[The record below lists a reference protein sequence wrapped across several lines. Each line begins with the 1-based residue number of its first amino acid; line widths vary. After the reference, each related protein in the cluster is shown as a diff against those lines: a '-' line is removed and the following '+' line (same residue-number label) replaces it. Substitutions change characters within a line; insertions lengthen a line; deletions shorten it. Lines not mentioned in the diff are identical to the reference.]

1 MVKEIGEMSQTIHQ
15 KIDRSPFKNI
25 YWFARHLLNTDQ
37 YGALGKAKETQL
49 LTTVS
54 VIENIMT
61 QPEMNDVEKLLVCK
75 NTLSTEICGMVKQGT
90 KNARLAL
97 NLVDTLDREIK
108 TLEDVVIFCITM
120 KYVVAPINQAILTVP
135 SDDVKFCKTAATNIL
150 DALGEEKAGLV
161 IETWDNLGV
170 RGCLDAER
178 TAVVE
183 AFSRLIDNLSKLDK
197 IEHDNIDD
205 NLVLTAFVQEFERR
219 LGQKRKARGG
229 NSLETVVSFLFDYYK
244 FPSTEAPNHFDQ
256 DLEVD
261 KWFKCKDGWSIGIS
275 CKRTLRERWKQVSQA
290 DRGTLSHFKIKE
302 LWHIITYDKDLS
314 DDKIVRLGEQGQ
326 IFYLMD
332 SSKTYQRCSQHVG
345 MKDYVRPLSK
355 LISDIKGN
363 IK

>member
-1 MVKEIGEMSQTIHQ
+1 MSQTIHQ
-15 KIDRSPFKNI
+15 KIDNSPFKNV

-37 YGALGKAKETQL
+37 YGALGKAKEQQL
-49 LTTVS
+49 LAAVS
-54 VIENIMT
+54 ILENIMIQSSMT
-61 QPEMNDVEKLLVCK
+61 DDEKLVVCK
-75 NTLSTEICGMVKQGT
+75 STLSPEIKGMVKQGT
-90 KNARLAL
+90 KCANLAL
-97 NLVDTLDREIK
+97 NFIDILDNEIK
-108 TLEDVVIFCITM
+108 ALEDVVIFCITM
-120 KYVVAPINQAILTVP
+120 KYVVAPINRAIATVP
-135 SDDVKFCKTAATNIL
+135 SDDIEFCEKAATNIL
-150 DALGEEKAGLV
+150 GSLGEEKAGLV

-170 RGCLDAER
+170 KGCLDAER
-178 TAVVE
+178 TSVIE
-183 AFSRLIDNLSKLDK
+183 AFAQLIDNISSLDMIKHSKL
-197 IEHDNIDD
+197 DD

-219 LGQKRKARGG
+219 LGQKRKGRGG

-244 FPSTEAPNHFDQ
+244 FQSTEAPSHFDQ

-261 KWFKCKDGWSIGIS
+261 KWFKCRDGWSIGIS

-332 SSKTYQRCSQHVG
+332 NSETYQKCSNHIG
-345 MKDYVRPLSK
+345 MKAYVRPLSK
-355 LISDIKGN
+355 FIYDIRDT

>member
-1 MVKEIGEMSQTIHQ
+1 MLKTIHQ
-15 KIDRSPFKNI
+15 KIENSPFKNI

-37 YGALGKAKETQL
+37 YGALGKTKENQL
-49 LTTVS
+49 LNTVS
-54 VIENIMT
+54 VLETLMVQDGMTEN
-61 QPEMNDVEKLLVCK
+61 EKLLVCK
-75 NTLSTEICGMVKQGT
+75 NTLSSEIKGMVKQGT
-90 KNARLAL
+90 KNAGLVL
-97 NLVDTLDREIK
+97 NFINTLNEEIN
-108 TLEDVVIFCITM
+108 TLEDVIIFCMTM
-120 KYVVAPINQAILTVP
+120 KYVVAPINQALITIP
-135 SDDVKFCKTAATNIL
+135 SNDIEFCEKSATNIL
-150 DALGEEKAGLV
+150 DTLGEEKAGLV

-170 RGCLDAER
+170 KGCLDAER

-183 AFSRLIDNLSKLDK
+183 AFTKLIDNLSSLNV
-197 IEHDNIDD
+197 IEHCDLDD

-229 NSLETVVSFLFDYYK
+229 NSLETVVSFLFDYFK
-244 FPSTEAPNHFDQ
+244 FPSTEAPSHFDQ

-261 KWFKCKDGWSIGIS
+261 KWFKCKDGWSVGIS

-332 SSKTYQRCSQHVG
+332 NSETYQKCSNHIG
-345 MKDYVRPLSK
+345 MKNYVRPLSRFI
-355 LISDIKGN
+355 LDIRN
-363 IK
+363 IIK